1 MKIIL
6 ISALAGFAILSFSPG
21 ASADT
26 PAETDAQAS
35 IDPQVAIEYLL
46 ARVADSALEF
56 VRNGK
61 THLGPDAA
69 KHMRRK
75 YEHYTN
81 RIHSPEDFIEL
92 AATRSMLSGK
102 KYLVRDADGVIPTAE
117 WLHSLLVEY
126 RDALNDH
133 VADTR

>member
-26 PAETDAQAS
+26 ATEPGAQA
-35 IDPQVAIEYLL
+35 AIEYLL
-46 ARVADSALEF
+46 AQVADSALEF

-61 THLGPDAA
+61 THAGPDAA

-75 YEHYTN
+75 YEHYAN

-92 AATRSMLSGK
+92 AATKSMLSGK
-102 KYLVRDADGVIPTAE
+102 KYLVRDTDGVIPTAE
-117 WLHSLLVEY
+117 WLHSLLVAY

-133 VADTR
+133 VAGTK